1 MFLYAGY
8 LVTKC
13 LLHVF
18 FAIIVNENSMY
29 SSDKRIFHQK
39 RLSLLYET
47 IIIHTI
53 KKVEKN
59 SDERSL
65 LMSFALFFQE
75 GSNIM
80 GRSSIIGESSDVP
93 RALFDCVNDSYFFHL
108 YYRIWDFSQ
117 SYCLICFSEIIHYFL
132 LLLISSYIFF
142 ISTLR

>member
-29 SSDKRIFHQK
+29 SSDKRIFHKK
-39 RLSLLYET
+39 RVSLLYET
-47 IIIHTI
+47 IIHTI

-65 LMSFALFFQE
+65 LMSFALFSKR
-75 GSNIM
+75 G
-80 GRSSIIGESSDVP
+80 
-93 RALFDCVNDSYFFHL
+93 
-108 YYRIWDFSQ
+108 
-117 SYCLICFSEIIHYFL
+117 LILWVGL
-132 LLLISSYIFF
+132 LL
-142 ISTLR
+142 